1 MRFPTKVFLILLWT
15 LNVYAL
21 KAETFPSKPIRWVV
35 TSPAGD
41 GGDVTGRLIADKLSK
56 VLSQPITIDNKPGAG
71 GVIGSEIVAK
81 ATPDGY
87 TMVVGNAGSHS
98 ITPAL
103 YKNLNYDPVNDFT
116 AVGLFCT
123 APNVMV
129 VNPNLHLHSVTEF
142 INFAKKQGQSLNY
155 GSGGIGSSA
164 HMSGELFKSM
174 TGVQMLHVPYKG
186 TVPAATALASGEV
199 DVLIANLP
207 GILTE
212 FIKAGRVQA
221 LAVSS
226 KKRVGSFPDLPTLE
240 ETIPDFETVAWFGL
254 FAPASTPKDI
264 IAKINVLINQ
274 ALGTEDI
281 KRQFA
286 SIGCQPEPGTA
297 TDFANR
303 VNSVVTRWKKLALDN
318 HIKAN

>member
-1 MRFPTKVFLILLWT
+1 MHNCIALFLGLWSCLFTSLIWADNFPI
-15 LNVYAL
+15 
-21 KAETFPSKPIRWVV
+21 KPIRWIV

-41 GGDVTGRLIADKLSK
+41 GGDVTGRLIADKVSK
-56 VLSQPITIDNKPGAG
+56 LLNQPITIDNKPGAG
-71 GVIGSEIVAK
+71 GIIGSEIAAK
-81 ATPDGY
+81 SLPDGY

-103 YKNLNYDPVNDFT
+103 YKNLNYDPVHDF
-116 AVGLFCT
+116 APVGLFCT

-129 VNPNLHLHSVTEF
+129 ISPSIHVASVAEF
-142 INFAKKQGQSLNY
+142 ITFAKKQGRILNY

-164 HMSGELFKSM
+164 HMSGELFKSLA
-174 TGVQMLHVPYKG
+174 GLQLFHIPYKG

-212 FIKAGRVQA
+212 FIKAGRIQA

-226 KKRVGSFPDLPTLE
+226 NKRVGSFPELPTLK
-240 ETIPDFETVAWFGL
+240 ETIPEFETVAWYGL
-254 FAPASTPKDI
+254 FVPVATPKDI
-264 IAKINVLINQ
+264 ISKMNGLINQ
-274 ALGTEDI
+274 ALAMEEV

-286 SIGCQPEPGTA
+286 NIGCQTEPGSEA
-297 TDFANR
+297 DFAAR
-303 VNSVVTRWKKLALDN
+303 VDKDVSRWRKLALEN
-318 HIKAN
+318 NIKAN